1 MKENPAKNNIIFV
14 TGFFGAPVMQSA
26 RQLAESRGFGLISLD
41 AEIEKSDGRP
51 VRRICMMMGEHEY
64 RNKEY
69 EALKEII
76 SRFDDVNTCADECCI
91 NDNESTDRSCS
102 NNRNNECD
110 DKNSGSKF
118 HSDSAASNKEALP
131 ADFEN
136 PDDCHSG
143 LVVCCGDGVLHDD
156 MSRELIL
163 QHELVII
170 GTDMTCD
177 ELWENAKNID
187 NSCHAFM
194 YFGTEG
200 EKSAA
205 FAKLYER
212 QRELFMPYI

>member
-1 MKENPAKNNIIFV
+1 MKENPANNNIIFV

-76 SRFDDVNTCADECCI
+76 SRFDDVNTCAGERCI
-91 NDNESTDRSCS
+91 DDNESTDSSCS

-110 DKNSGSKF
+110 DKNSGSTVP
-118 HSDSAASNKEALP
+118 NKEDP
-131 ADFEN
+131 SADSEN
-136 PDDCHSG
+136 QDDCYSG

-170 GTDMTCD
+170 GADMTCD
-177 ELWENAKNID
+177 ELWKNAKNID

-194 YFGTEG
+194 YFGTEE

-212 QRELFMPYI
+212 QRELFMPHI

>member
-1 MKENPAKNNIIFV
+1 MKDNLAKNNIIFV

-76 SRFDDVNTCADECCI
+76 SRFDDVNTI
-91 NDNESTDRSCS
+91 P
-102 NNRNNECD
+102 
-110 DKNSGSKF
+110 
-118 HSDSAASNKEALP
+118 NKEALP